1 MNLRQT
7 RVQRLLAAIEADSA
21 EDGASSSDTDLRAM
35 FGALGPALLEASQAT
50 NEVEVTL
57 QGLARAYGRPDIR
70 VFVLP
75 TLIIIEDPKTEKTA
89 VFPATGEPLRLDQAG
104 SIEELV
110 HRAAAEQLDPAHV
123 VSEVER
129 ITRLKPRFGF
139 LLSLL
144 GQVLLTLGFG
154 MVMNPTPTAV
164 PIYAALGLV
173 VGLIVMI
180 GSRVR
185 TLSLVLPVLTAFL
198 ATVAVSLASQSVTEG
213 NVLLLVAPA
222 LVSLLPGLTLTI
234 AAVELTNGQI
244 MAGASRLV
252 YGFARLGLLAFGVY
266 VGITV
271 TGASLTENTSSDRL
285 GAWAPWVGILLVGVG
300 YYFSEVAPKRSLLW
314 IVFALALAY
323 AAQLLGHSLLGTE
336 LSGMVGAL
344 VAVPAI
350 YLASHLRAAP
360 PPAVMLTCAYWM
372 LVPGA
377 LGFIGL
383 SEAASGAAG
392 AAGTLMQTI
401 GSIVAI
407 AIGMVLGTGISR
419 DTGAAARAWN
429 RHGAVTQTGVS
440 SGPAAKSAEPQLRR

>member
-1 MNLRQT
+1 MNLRET
-7 RVQRLLAAIEADSA
+7 RMQRMLAAIEPDDTGEATA
-21 EDGASSSDTDLRAM
+21 SSDTDLRGM
-35 FGALGPALLEASQAT
+35 FGALGAALLEASEAT
-50 NEVEVTL
+50 NEVEATL
-57 QGLARAYGRPDIR
+57 RGLARAYGRPDIR

-89 VFPATGEPLRLDQAG
+89 AFPATGEALRLDQAG
-104 SIEELV
+104 AVAELV
-110 HRAAAEQLDPAHV
+110 HRAAIERLDPAHV
-123 VSEVER
+123 VRDVER
-129 ITRLKPRFGF
+129 ITSLKPRFGF
-139 LLSLL
+139 LLSLA

-154 MVMNPTPTAV
+154 MVMNPTPAAV
-164 PIYAALGLV
+164 AIYGALGLM
-173 VGLIVMI
+173 VGLIIMI
-180 GSRVR
+180 GSKVR
-185 TLSLVLPVLTAFL
+185 TLSLVLPVLAAFT

-244 MAGASRLV
+244 IAGASRLV

-271 TGASLTENTSSDRL
+271 TGASLTEHTSNDRL
-285 GAWAPWVGILLVGVG
+285 GAWAPWLGILLVGVG
-300 YYFSEVAPKRSLLW
+300 YYFSEVAPKHSLVW

-323 AAQLLGHSLLGTE
+323 AAQLLGHAILGAE
-336 LSGMVGAL
+336 LSGMIGAL

-383 SEAASGAAG
+383 SEAASGTAG
-392 AAGTLMQTI
+392 AAGILVQTI

-419 DTGAAARAWN
+419 DTGAAARAWT
-429 RHGAVTQTGVS
+429 RKGTS
-440 SGPAAKSAEPQLRR
+440 